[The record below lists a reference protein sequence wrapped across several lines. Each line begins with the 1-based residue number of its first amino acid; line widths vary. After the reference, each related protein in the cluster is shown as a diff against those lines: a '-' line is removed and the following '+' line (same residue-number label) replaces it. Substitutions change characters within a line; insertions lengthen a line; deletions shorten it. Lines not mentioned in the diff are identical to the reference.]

1 MLLEWGVFLAVCLI
15 VLYVYN
21 RGPPKGVFQKMY
33 FDNNGT
39 TEPRVEVLD
48 AMREAAYMGNPSS
61 DYSDVATNRIGE
73 LKAEIHKWT
82 GTNSETHE
90 IIINSGAS
98 EGNNFIIRSVVD
110 KHRHHEVR
118 PHVIISATEHKT
130 SIGCVD
136 QLVKLGRCTA
146 TYIVPNISGQI
157 SAEDVS
163 RAITP
168 ETVLITVMHANNE
181 IGNKNDLYLIG
192 QEAARRGIT
201 FHSDVVQTFGK
212 YAIPMTSCNLSAIT
226 MSFHK
231 MYGPNG
237 IGVVV
242 LQKGL
247 ADKLEAQISGSQNM
261 GLRGGTENMQAVS
274 GALVAMRLTLL
285 DRPTKNEKLRS
296 MKRSIV
302 NCLQSHFNIDKFA
315 DYYDRDDDTIP
326 NIVGTKPFSVV
337 FLGPVTGGGL
347 PIEIEPDTDSRAGSL
362 PNTLLISFMKQPTQE
377 ELEGKK
383 KYDNFCNLKLKK
395 ELKNHGVIVSIGS
408 ACNTKETGPSHV
420 LRAIRAPY
428 IIRCG
433 VIRITLGDNNT
444 LSQTS
449 QLCRILTDCVHKQL

>member
-1 MLLEWGVFLAVCLI
+1 MLIEWGVFLAVCLVI
-15 VLYVYN
+15 VFVLFK
-21 RGPPKGVFQKMY
+21 RKDHGVFSRMY

-61 DYSDVATNRIGE
+61 DYSDVAANKISE

-82 GTNSETHE
+82 DTSPETHE

-110 KHRHHEVR
+110 KHRHPETI
-118 PHVIISATEHKT
+118 PHIIISATEHKT

-136 QLVKLGRCTA
+136 QLVKQGRCTA
-146 TYIVPNISGQI
+146 TYIAPNMYGQI
-157 SAEDVS
+157 SAEDIS

-192 QEAARRGIT
+192 MEAANRGIT

-212 YAIPMTSCNLSAIT
+212 YVIPMTSYNLSAIT

-242 LQKGL
+242 LQKRL
-247 ADKLEAQISGSQNM
+247 ADELEAQISGSQNM

-285 DRPTKNEKLRS
+285 DRPQKNEKLRA

-315 DYYDRDDDTIP
+315 DYYNLDDNTIP
-326 NIVGTKPFSVV
+326 NIVGNKPFSVV
-337 FLGPVTGGGL
+337 FLGPVTGSGL
-347 PIEIEPDTDSRAGSL
+347 PIEIEPGTDSRAGSL
-362 PNTLLISFMKQPTQE
+362 PNTLLISFLKQPTPGE
-377 ELEGKK
+377 

-444 LSQTS
+444 LSQTYS
-449 QLCRILTDCVHKQL
+449 LCRILTDCVHKQL